1 MNTLRLLLTGL
12 LLAAVA
18 CGGDAADPATDDG
31 KGGKA
36 DNGGG
41 GEFLAALEG
50 REDAL
55 GKWLRE
61 TSGVNDEGLVD
72 ADYVRIVTEIA
83 EQEGCS
89 VSTVRTFLISD
100 TLITGES
107 PFPRTV
113 TTLCSDDPAKA
124 SNMFLSAPEAT
135 EDGDIDIKT
144 IEMFAWDAAARQYRF
159 YRVDPVADG
168 QIRVELDPPACA
180 GCHTGSVDQT
190 TATIP
195 MAPVMNELTLP
206 WPHWNSEPD
215 ATSHT
220 FSVSDDVKGRENYNQ
235 CVTPWLGSA
244 PNLEQIIRAGFDK
257 SNNARLRARRNK
269 GGNINEA
276 MSLLHP
282 VFCTERVNF
291 ATEDAGQLIIGAVV
305 DEGIPNAISKLG
317 GGPWAFYNDR
327 KVRIGTADGD
337 EVDMMVVR
345 GAVDVTY
352 ENQLMSVRGLPAEHV
367 LAAKLY
373 DWNNPAFSDA
383 RCQLWNDASER
394 LAISPPEVD
403 ADARTS
409 SLVKDL
415 FLEIMQVKASDGT
428 MVSLVADGK
437 YYMVDRADEATVVEF
452 ADAVQGEFVG
462 AAECDLDGFCEGD
475 LTAVG
480 DRVQGF
486 VDKLEADG
494 ERRSTL
500 WEARNI
506 RACIAVD
513 RYKSAPDIANLAC
526 D

>member
-1 MNTLRLLLTGL
+1 M
-12 LLAAVA
+12 A
-18 CGGDAADPATDDG
+18 DDG

-36 DNGGG
+36 DNGGE

-50 REDAL
+50 REDPI

-61 TSGVNDEGLVD
+61 TSGIDADGTVD

-83 EQEGCS
+83 EQEQCTAE
-89 VSTVRTFLISD
+89 TVRTFLISD
-100 TLITGES
+100 ALITGGE

-113 TTLCSDDPAKA
+113 TTLCSNDPVKA
-124 SNMFLSAPEAT
+124 SNMFMSAPEAT

-144 IEMFAWDAAARQYRF
+144 IEMFGWDAPARQFRF
-159 YRVDPVADG
+159 YRVDPIADG
-168 QIRVELDPPACA
+168 RIKVEIDPPQCA
-180 GCHTGSVDQT
+180 GCHTGSRDQN
-190 TATIP
+190 TAHIP

-215 ATSHT
+215 AESHS
-220 FSVSDDVKGRENYNQ
+220 FSVSEDVQQREGYNQ

-269 GGNINEA
+269 GGNVAEA

-327 KVRIGTADGD
+327 KIRIGSNPSEDD
-337 EVDMMVVR
+337 LDMLVVR
-345 GAVDVTY
+345 GAIDVTY

-367 LAAKLY
+367 LAAKVF

-383 RCQLWNDASER
+383 RCQMWNDASER
-394 LAISPPEVD
+394 LAIQPPEGID
-403 ADARTS
+403 ENTRTS
-409 SLVKDL
+409 NLVKDL
-415 FLEIMQVKASDGT
+415 FFEIMKIKASDGEL
-428 MVSLVADGK
+428 VSLVAEGK
-437 YYMVDRADEATVVEF
+437 YYVVDLADEETVLEL
-452 ADAVQGEFVG
+452 ADAIQGEFVD
-462 AAECDLDGFCEGD
+462 AAECDLDGFCALDMNG
-475 LTAVG
+475 VG
-480 DRVQGF
+480 DRVQAH
-486 VDKLEADG
+486 VEKLEADE
-494 ERRSTL
+494 ERRSLL

-506 RACIAVD
+506 RACMAVD
-513 RYKSAPDIANLAC
+513 RYESSPHISNLAC
-526 D
+526 DTE